1 MPTASEDAFL
11 GPSAEH
17 IPGLA
22 ALYDSFAHAIDPFAP
37 ERDRAEQAFELE
49 VASWYD
55 SLNGPKPSLHEF
67 RKGVIDRCKKHLKA
81 TRKPSTI

>member
-1 MPTASEDAFL
+1 MPAASEDAFL

-17 IPGLA
+17 VPGLA

-55 SLNGPKPSLHEF
+55 S
-67 RKGVIDRCKKHLKA
+67 
-81 TRKPSTI
+81 TRLTDQNRAFTNSEREY